1 MWGPTLWPAM
11 IRAMPVCSVMMACL
25 CTAAIVI
32 GVSPHRSGPFG
43 IAWDTLTVTPL
54 VVVWIATSILYFSV
68 LLTNWP
74 RILIPPMHRND
85 ASLWT
90 ERQAKNQRDAHRP

>member
-1 MWGPTLWPAM
+1 
-11 IRAMPVCSVMMACL
+11 
-25 CTAAIVI
+25 
-32 GVSPHRSGPFG
+32 
-43 IAWDTLTVTPL
+43 
-54 VVVWIATSILYFSV
+54 VVWIATSILYFSV